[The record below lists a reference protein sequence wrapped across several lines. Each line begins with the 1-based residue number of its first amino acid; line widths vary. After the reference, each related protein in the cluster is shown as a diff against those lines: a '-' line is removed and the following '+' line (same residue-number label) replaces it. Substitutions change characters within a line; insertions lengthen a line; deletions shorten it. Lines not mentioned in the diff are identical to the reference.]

1 MNTPTEVNETQCPT
15 LVKRWEL
22 VTDSGG
28 AGQWRG
34 GLAMLEEVV
43 ILNPSKIAAISLR
56 THSPPWG
63 FNSGKNGKPGMARV
77 YDKDKSL
84 KMTISAGSHYVDA
97 DYSAICV
104 SGGGGGWGDPLD
116 REIKSIERDLEYE
129 YISKKAAKE
138 QYGIIINSN
147 TGKIDYKLT
156 EENRKNI
163 RLNNP
168 K

>member
-1 MNTPTEVNETQCPT
+1 
-15 LVKRWEL
+15 
-22 VTDSGG
+22 
-28 AGQWRG
+28 
-34 GLAMLEEVV
+34 
-43 ILNPSKIAAISLR
+43 
-56 THSPPWG
+56 
-63 FNSGKNGKPGMARV
+63 
-77 YDKDKSL
+77 
-84 KMTISAGSHYVDA
+84 MTISAGAHYVDA

-129 YISKKAAKE
+129 YISENEAKE

-163 RLNNP
+163 VGLDRSYVRYLLFHAIV
-168 K
+168 KTTLVTIAYL